1 MNALLCI
8 WNRLYHSLYRS
19 REVGPETRKELDE
32 CVESKQCLLMKEG
45 GFAHVM
51 FWLFIHICIDVY
63 NKELGQEY

>member
-1 MNALLCI
+1 MNVLLCI
-8 WNRLYHSLYRS
+8 WYLYYDLFIRS

-51 FWLFIHICIDVY
+51 FWSFIHIWIDVY